1 VREACRRACEIG
13 GINNRLD
20 VAKQIDQTINVRTL
34 LRAIAGDGI
43 DYQGQLLSMFTVDKS
58 EMYDLENEEN
68 LSEWV
73 LRILVSS
80 TAKELRNGITVRRL
94 RALFQ
99 QKHPQHYHPSEGQ
112 IERVL
117 KAMLI
122 RHIRAGQSLFD
133 YDRLE
138 KVVRCVDKGFILWR
152 MGTNEERIERLIT
165 EGEAVS

>member
-1 VREACRRACEIG
+1 
-13 GINNRLD
+13 
-20 VAKQIDQTINVRTL
+20 
-34 LRAIAGDGI
+34 
-43 DYQGQLLSMFTVDKS
+43 
-58 EMYDLENEEN
+58 
-68 LSEWV
+68 
-73 LRILVSS
+73 LVSS

-152 MGTNEERIERLIT
+152 MGTNEDRIERLIT